1 MRIRGCLIHPIE
13 RPVGGVSRG
22 LVRLLFDA
30 HGVRA
35 WARAVLYVLV
45 FGLLL
50 FGLSILVHAVL
61 AAVPAWQRPLRAAFA
76 RAHASSQMPP
86 WLVSFQEALLLACA
100 LAASA
105 IMTELE
111 GRPLRTIGLQPGR
124 RVCDLASGF
133 AVGFALLSV
142 LVGALLVSGGARL
155 FAPTQP
161 VALVVRS
168 GGAWLAAAL
177 LIGCA
182 EEIAFRGYLF
192 ATLRETYGFWT
203 AALAVTLAFGAAH
216 GLNVG
221 ENPTG
226 LITAALASLL
236 FCLAIRR
243 TGTLWW
249 VIGMHAAWDWA
260 ESYFYGSAD
269 SGMRS
274 FGRLLTLQPQGGL
287 YLSGGRDG
295 PEGSFLCLIVLLAA
309 IVALPLLLP
318 DRSLD
323 RQIRGVSSFSA
334 GDDARR

>member
-1 MRIRGCLIHPIE
+1 MP
-13 RPVGGVSRG
+13 RG
-22 LVRLLFDA
+22 LIRLLFDDQ
-30 HGVRA
+30 GMRA
-35 WARAVLYVLV
+35 AVRAVLFVVV
-45 FGLLL
+45 FGLLA
-50 FGLSILVHAVL
+50 FGLSALMHGVL
-61 AAVPAWQRPLRAAFA
+61 SAVPAWQRPLHAAFA
-76 RAHASSQMPP
+76 RVHTSGEMPA
-86 WLVSFQEALLLACA
+86 WLTSFQEALALLCA

-105 IMTELE
+105 IMTTLE
-111 GRPLRTIGLQPGR
+111 GRPLRAIGLQPGHR
-124 RVCDLASGF
+124 ARDLTSGF

-142 LVGALLVSGGARL
+142 LVAALLVFGGARL
-155 FAPTQP
+155 LGPTLP
-161 VALVVRS
+161 PAAAVRS
-168 GGAWLAAAL
+168 GLAWLVAAL
-177 LIGCA
+177 LIGFF

-192 ATLRETYGFWT
+192 ATLREAHGFWT
-203 AALAVTLAFGAAH
+203 AAIAVTLAFGAAH

-226 LITAALASLL
+226 LITAALVSVL

-295 PEGSFLCLIVLLAA
+295 PEGSFLCVLVLLGLIA
-309 IVALPLLLP
+309 ALPLLVP
-318 DRSLD
+318 QR
-323 RQIRGVSSFSA
+323 
-334 GDDARR
+334 ARPR

>member
-1 MRIRGCLIHPIE
+1 MRIRGCLLRPIE
-13 RPVGGVSRG
+13 PPVGGASRG
-22 LVRLLFDA
+22 LVRLFFDA

-35 WARAVLYVLV
+35 RPRAVLYVIV
-45 FGLLL
+45 FGMLL

-61 AAVPAWQRPLRAAFA
+61 AAVPAWQRPLQVAFA
-76 RAHASSQMPP
+76 RAHASGEMPA
-86 WLVSFQEALLLACA
+86 WLTSFQEALALLCA

-105 IMTELE
+105 IMTTLE
-111 GRPLRTIGLQPGR
+111 GRPLRAIGLQPGHR
-124 RVCDLASGF
+124 ARDLTSGF

-142 LVGALLVSGGARL
+142 LVGALLLFGGARL
-155 FAPTQP
+155 LGPTLP
-161 VALVVRS
+161 PPSAVRS
-168 GGAWLAAAL
+168 GLAWLVAAL
-177 LIGCA
+177 LIGFF

-192 ATLRETYGFWT
+192 ATLREAHGFWT
-203 AALAVTLAFGAAH
+203 AALAVTIAFGAAH

-295 PEGSFLCLIVLLAA
+295 PEGSFLCVVVLLMFIA
-309 IVALPLLLP
+309 ALPLLVP
-318 DRSLD
+318 GRA
-323 RQIRGVSSFSA
+323 RQR
-334 GDDARR
+334 

>member
-1 MRIRGCLIHPIE
+1 MRAA
-13 RPVGGVSRG
+13 V
-22 LVRLLFDA
+22 
-30 HGVRA
+30 
-35 WARAVLYVLV
+35 RAVLFVVV
-45 FGLLL
+45 FGLLA
-50 FGLSILVHAVL
+50 FGLSGLMHGVL
-61 AAVPAWQRPLRAAFA
+61 GAVPAWQRPLHAAFA
-76 RAHASSQMPP
+76 RVHASGEMPA
-86 WLVSFQEALLLACA
+86 WLTSFQEALALLCA

-105 IMTELE
+105 IMTTLE
-111 GRPLRTIGLQPGR
+111 GRPLRAIGLQPGHR
-124 RVCDLASGF
+124 ARDLASGF

-142 LVGALLVSGGARL
+142 LVGALLLFGGARL
-155 FAPTQP
+155 LGPTLP
-161 VALVVRS
+161 PAAAVRS
-168 GGAWLAAAL
+168 GLAWLVAAL
-177 LIGCA
+177 LIGCF

-192 ATLRETYGFWT
+192 ATLREAHGFWT
-203 AALAVTLAFGAAH
+203 AAIAVTLAFSAAH

-226 LITAALASLL
+226 LITAALVSVL

-295 PEGSFLCLIVLLAA
+295 PEGSFLCVLVLLGLIA
-309 IVALPLLLP
+309 ALPLLVP
-318 DRSLD
+318 ER
-323 RQIRGVSSFSA
+323 
-334 GDDARR
+334 ARPR

>member
-1 MRIRGCLIHPIE
+1 MRAA
-13 RPVGGVSRG
+13 V
-22 LVRLLFDA
+22 
-30 HGVRA
+30 
-35 WARAVLYVLV
+35 RAVLFVVV
-45 FGLLL
+45 FGLLA
-50 FGLSILVHAVL
+50 FGLSGLMHGVL
-61 AAVPAWQRPLRAAFA
+61 GAVPGWQRPLHAAFA
-76 RAHASSQMPP
+76 RVHASGEMPA
-86 WLVSFQEALLLACA
+86 WLTSFQEALALLCA

-105 IMTELE
+105 IMTTLE
-111 GRPLRTIGLQPGR
+111 GRPLRAIGLQPGHR
-124 RVCDLASGF
+124 ARDLASGF

-142 LVGALLVSGGARL
+142 LVGALLLFGGAQL
-155 FAPTQP
+155 LGPTLP
-161 VALVVRS
+161 PAAAVRS
-168 GGAWLAAAL
+168 GLAWLVAAL
-177 LIGCA
+177 LIGCF

-192 ATLRETYGFWT
+192 ATLREAHGFWT
-203 AALAVTLAFGAAH
+203 AAIAVTLAFGAAH

-226 LITAALASLL
+226 LITAALVSVL

-295 PEGSFLCLIVLLAA
+295 PEGSFLCVLVLLGLIA
-309 IVALPLLLP
+309 ALPLLVP
-318 DRSLD
+318 ER
-323 RQIRGVSSFSA
+323 
-334 GDDARR
+334 ARPR

>member
-1 MRIRGCLIHPIE
+1 MP
-13 RPVGGVSRG
+13 RG
-22 LVRLLFDA
+22 LIRFLFDDQGMRA
-30 HGVRA
+30 AVRA
-35 WARAVLYVLV
+35 ALFGVV
-45 FGLLL
+45 FGLLA
-50 FGLSILVHAVL
+50 FGLSALMHLVL
-61 AAVPAWQRPLRAAFA
+61 GAVPAWQRPLHAAFA
-76 RAHASSQMPP
+76 REHASGEMPA
-86 WLVSFQEALLLACA
+86 WLTGFQESLLLACA

-105 IMTELE
+105 IMTTLE
-111 GRPLRTIGLQPGR
+111 GRPLRAIGLQPGR
-124 RVCDLASGF
+124 RARDLASGF
-133 AVGFALLSV
+133 VFGFGLLSV
-142 LVGALLVSGGARL
+142 LIGALLLFGGARL
-155 FAPTQP
+155 LGPTQP
-161 VALVVRS
+161 AAAAVGS
-168 GGAWLAAAL
+168 GLAWLAAAL

-249 VIGMHAAWDWA
+249 AIGMHTAWDWA

-274 FGRLLTLQPQGGL
+274 VGRLLTLQPQGGL

-295 PEGSFLCLIVLLAA
+295 PEGSFLCLVVLLVAFA
-309 IVALPLLLP
+309 ALPLLVP
-318 DRSLD
+318 
-323 RQIRGVSSFSA
+323 
-334 GDDARR
+334 ARTASR